1 MLDFFFALDASIVWF
16 DPIPSDVGKEKLF
29 YFAKK
34 KKNICRFQKFLVG
47 EFGGF
52 FAKLAPKFYSE
63 AFGLQ
68 TQNLW

>member
-1 MLDFFFALDASIVWF
+1 MSEKKNFFILQ
-16 DPIPSDVGKEKLF
+16 KN
-29 YFAKK
+29 
-34 KKNICRFQKFLVG
+34 KKNIWHFQKFLVG

-68 TQNLW
+68 THNLR